1 MRGMHPGVS
10 LSVAMQAGLVK
21 VAAAAV
27 FRVLHEAAQAG
38 GNQRQ
43 LDGLLA
49 GLRRTIEMAEQ
60 GRVPQALRQL
70 ATQVLPQ
77 TAQPAALA
85 VQHLTPDP
93 EAAQLELAQAAAA
106 RSCAYLCCANLG
118 GEGGPAAGQ
127 GVGSM
132 RCR

>member
-1 MRGMHPGVS
+1 VKATAAVVIDVLDTAG
-10 LSVAMQAGLVK
+10 QAGCD
-21 VAAAAV
+21 
-27 FRVLHEAAQAG
+27 RSE
-38 GNQRQ
+38 
-43 LDGLLA
+43 LDGVIAALHQA
-49 GLRRTIEMAEQ
+49 VETAQQ

-70 ATQVLPQ
+70 ASEVLPQ
-77 TAQPAALA
+77 AAQPAALA
-85 VQHLTPDP
+85 VQHLTPAP
-93 EAAQLELAQAAAA
+93 EAAQLELAQAAAT